1 MTMNLLR
8 NIIRLGIGSM
18 FIIAAFLK
26 LWSIDEFEIYI
37 YSFDIFNFITTT
49 VLSRLLISGE
59 MILGSFMIFNVYRRF
74 TCFATLATECL
85 FTLFL
90 IFVTLFRDDS
100 NCHCFGDMVELS
112 PVESMV
118 KNMVTMALLFFIM
131 TKEESKHKAWL
142 PATLC
147 VLSLVVS
154 FIVTPMDSLYNKI
167 YSSEKE
173 ISTIDLHD
181 AFDDIFKID
190 FTGDD
195 MFVDS
200 TMSLVPDKGKHLMVV
215 VSSGCRYCQL
225 GVRKLSLIMRNKE
238 MDTDK
243 VDVVIWGSYEGIMS
257 FREMTD
263 TQDYSYWH
271 IMPRQAIDVTYGRFP
286 MFIWME
292 GDSVVSAGDFRDIDD
307 SLVL

>member
-26 LWSIDEFEIYI
+26 LWSIDELEIYI

-59 MILGSFMIFNVYRRF
+59 LILGTFLIFNIWHRL
-74 TCFATLATECL
+74 TWTATLMTECV

-90 IFVTLFRDDS
+90 VFTALFRDDA
-100 NCHCFGDMVELS
+100 NCHCFGEMVELN
-112 PVESMV
+112 PLESIV
-118 KNMVTMALLFFIM
+118 KNIVTIALLFVVRNGDER
-131 TKEESKHKAWL
+131 KYRLWL
-142 PATLC
+142 PSVLC
-147 VLSLVVS
+147 VSSLVAT

-167 YSSEKE
+167 FSTEKE
-173 ISTIDLHD
+173 ISTVDLYE
-181 AFDDIFKID
+181 AFDDIQKID
-190 FTGDD
+190 FTEEGVS
-195 MFVDS
+195 VDS
-200 TMSLVPDKGKHLMVV
+200 VMTFVPDEERHLMVI
-215 VSSGCRYCQL
+215 VSSGCKYCQI
-225 GVRKLSLIMRNKE
+225 GVKKLSLIVKNKGI
-238 MDTDK
+238 DTDK
-243 VDVVIWGSYEGIMS
+243 INIVIWGSKEGVRN
-257 FREMTD
+257 FREMTE
-263 TQDYSYWH
+263 THDYSYWH

-307 SLVL
+307 SLAL

>member
-26 LWSIDEFEIYI
+26 LWSIDELEIYI

-49 VLSRLLISGE
+49 VLSRLIISGE
-59 MILGSFMIFNVYRRF
+59 LILGSFMIFNVYRRF

-90 IFVTLFRDDS
+90 IFVTLFRDDA
-100 NCHCFGDMVELS
+100 NCHCFGEMVELN
-112 PVESMV
+112 PLESIV
-118 KNMVTMALLFFIM
+118 KNIVTMALLFFIM

-147 VLSLVVS
+147 VLSLVVT
-154 FIVTPMDSLYNKI
+154 FIVTPMDSLYKKI

-200 TMSLVPDKGKHLMVV
+200 TMSLVHDKGKHLMVV
-215 VSSGCRYCQL
+215 VSSGCKYCQI
-225 GVRKLSLIMRNKE
+225 GVKKLSLIVKNKGI
-238 MDTDK
+238 DTDK
-243 VDVVIWGSYEGIMS
+243 INIVIWGSKEGVRN
-257 FREMTD
+257 FREMTN

-307 SLVL
+307 SLAL